1 MNNFLRKVG
10 SKCFS
15 LFFPRLTDLE
25 RRLQKVYDVKEQWR
39 KLNKHNYTT
48 VSSNVYDLPFP
59 ISKVKVGNYTYGSLH
74 VYSYDSD
81 DEQLIIGSF
90 CSIAPDVS
98 FILGGMHHCSNFST
112 YPFKYY
118 FKNVRESFSKGPLII
133 EDDVWIGQGA
143 IIMAGV
149 RIAKGS
155 IIAAGSVVVKSTKPY
170 SIVGGN
176 PAKLI
181 RYRFDKDIVDLMAT
195 EVDYSKFSDKI
206 TDSLLDTLYST
217 PNKLCISKINNH
229 FSINTQL

>member
-48 VSSNVYDLPFP
+48 VSNNVYDLPFP

-90 CSIAPDVS
+90 CSIAP
-98 FILGGMHHCSNFST
+98 
-112 YPFKYY
+112 
-118 FKNVRESFSKGPLII
+118 ESFGIAWSKVSLGNSFSPYQAPCVIRTFSPL
-133 EDDVWIGQGA
+133 
-143 IIMAGV
+143 
-149 RIAKGS
+149 
-155 IIAAGSVVVKSTKPY
+155 
-170 SIVGGN
+170 
-176 PAKLI
+176 
-181 RYRFDKDIVDLMAT
+181 
-195 EVDYSKFSDKI
+195 
-206 TDSLLDTLYST
+206 
-217 PNKLCISKINNH
+217 
-229 FSINTQL
+229 